1 VKPEDYALAHCH
13 EDRNPR
19 LFPRVSND
27 SSPAAEIDKSDW
39 MVGNIHIVAHAE
51 TGDSGPEG
59 NYSCLCRQV
68 VIDPD

>member
-1 VKPEDYALAHCH
+1 MIHRQPW
-13 EDRNPR
+13 RSTR
-19 LFPRVSND
+19 R
-27 SSPAAEIDKSDW
+27 DW
-39 MVGNIHIVAHAE
+39 MVGDIHIVAHAE